1 MRLVSASLLS
11 FSFLILSLLPAS
23 LCALSSRTALAR
35 AGIHATSARAY
46 RSGLESTTSQEI
58 TKANWQQ
65 HPKIKAVRAVVAAV
79 DADLTKGLYKVSKRM
94 FDYCEPYEDTLRA
107 LAADS
112 EGRARRYEKEAGSE
126 DSSLAWKHYYDAGG
140 HLRFVFITGGATNGS
155 ELEHRIYFDEE
166 GKRIWE
172 DQKYVKGPGYT
183 FPKVWPDADLQLV
196 DPAKAFAAASP
207 CPEIKSRDERRNAV
221 KPVSP
226 GASSRLDARRPDAFA
241 EICVRRIASW
251 RWTG

>member
-11 FSFLILSLLPAS
+11 VSFLVLSLLAAPAS
-23 LCALSSRTALAR
+23 FCALSSRAALAR
-35 AGIHATSARAY
+35 VGIHATSAMAY
-46 RSGLESTTSQEI
+46 RSGLESTASQEI

-65 HPKIKAVRAVVAAV
+65 HPKIKAVRGVVAAV

-112 EGRARRYEKEAGSE
+112 EGRARRYDKEAGSE
-126 DSSLAWKHYYDAGG
+126 DSSLAWRHYYDAGG
-140 HLRFVFITGGATNGS
+140 HLRFVFIKGGATNGS
-155 ELEHRIYFDEE
+155 ELEHRIYFDEA

-183 FPKVWPDADLQLV
+183 FPTVWPDEDLQLV

-207 CPEIKSRDERRNAV
+207 CPEIK
-221 KPVSP
+221 
-226 GASSRLDARRPDAFA
+226 
-241 EICVRRIASW
+241 
-251 RWTG
+251 TGGDKRKRG

>member
-1 MRLVSASLLS
+1 MRLVFASLLS
-11 FSFLILSLLPAS
+11 FSFLVLSLLAAPAS
-23 LCALSSRTALAR
+23 FCALSSRVALAR
-35 AGIHATSARAY
+35 AGIHATSALAY
-46 RSGLESTTSQEI
+46 RSGLGSTASQEI

-94 FDYCEPYEDTLRA
+94 CDYCEPSEDTLRA
-107 LAADS
+107 MASDS
-112 EGRARRYEKEAGSE
+112 EGRVRRYEKEAGSE

-140 HLRFVFITGGATNGS
+140 HLRFVFIMGGATNGS
-155 ELEHRIYFDEE
+155 KLEHRIYFDEA

-183 FPKVWPDADLQLV
+183 FPTVWPDEDLQLA

-207 CPEIKSRDERRNAV
+207 CPEIKSEGDRR
-221 KPVSP
+221 KR
-226 GASSRLDARRPDAFA
+226 G
-241 EICVRRIASW
+241 
-251 RWTG
+251 